1 MNKLAE
7 NEMWAFVEG
16 MREILDEGLLEIFT
30 SEEVQ
35 LVISGGTRGFEI
47 QDLRGNAIY
56 QGYKKEEPYLKAFWS
71 ILEELDDEH
80 RGKFLRFCT
89 GCSRPPLLGFK
100 YLNPNFCIAKENAN
114 GPRLM
119 SAATCVNMIRLP
131 YFPDGNE

>member
-56 QGYKKEEPYLKAFWS
+56 
-71 ILEELDDEH
+71 
-80 RGKFLRFCT
+80 
-89 GCSRPPLLGFK
+89 
-100 YLNPNFCIAKENAN
+100 
-114 GPRLM
+114 
-119 SAATCVNMIRLP
+119 
-131 YFPDGNE
+131 